1 MHPFLYAMRMRGLR
15 HGSEEEYDMFE
26 EFAICRAKNRRMNG
40 AAESR
45 LQLEPPAPSVAHTT
59 RRDEHLVQADS
70 SSAAAPEDGNCCSQ
84 LEKDPALATTTESP
98 PSAPHT
104 TPAKGAVGNVTL
116 DNGPHVY
123 TLDAQE
129 HSPQPDPPS
138 TSSTSAVLQITIQ
151 VRSAQK
157 KKKCGEHAVCNES
170 PLQAGGDELE

>member
-45 LQLEPPAPSVAHTT
+45 FQFEPTAPSVADTT
-59 RRDEHLVQADS
+59 RSDEHLVQEDS
-70 SSAAAPEDGNCCSQ
+70 SSAAAEDGNCCSQ
-84 LEKDPALATTTESP
+84 LEKDPALATTESP

-104 TPAKGAVGNVTL
+104 TAAKGDVQATGNVPV

-123 TLDAQE
+123 TLDAEEQ
-129 HSPQPDPPS
+129 SPQPDPPS
-138 TSSTSAVLQITIQ
+138 TSSSSAGTTVLALHYTQTSFMALPEGTNCAPVTC
-151 VRSAQK
+151 A
-157 KKKCGEHAVCNES
+157 
-170 PLQAGGDELE
+170 